1 MLKSMLQSRL
11 RAFLE
16 GTMREFTAPLD
27 SGRLERAKKLQY
39 HYAGIERNLSGD
51 AVIKW
56 HIPSQSNPGTVY
68 ECYVSIKPK
77 GMSLFAVANNVRDLR
92 SRVTALKEADVR
104 CFCPC
109 KDFRY
114 SGAAYNMS
122 HLHDG
127 FEEGHG
133 DAGSDI
139 PPDVRDPAR
148 EHTICKHLAAA
159 FKGMLSNAGPIMK
172 DARAAR
178 FPKPEQEKV
187 DLGPLSAKKKKPV
200 EQKGETPEMF
210 PKQAESPKG
219 ERPEVI
225 PEEGKTVIS
234 DKDALPKMEGLNP
247 IRIPEAQESL
257 DALAG
262 VIEHGEEV
270 PAEPSP
276 DANPVPEE
284 NDENPEENGEL
295 PEMPGLNVKNN
306 NDNLMY
312 GLEDAVN
319 DPIFNPDENE

>member
-92 SRVTALKEADVR
+92 SRVNALKEADVR

-139 PPDVRDPAR
+139 PPDVRDPSR

-159 FKGMLSNAGPIMK
+159 FKGMLFNAGPIMK

-187 DLGPLSAKKKKPV
+187 DLGPLSAKKKKP
-200 EQKGETPEMF
+200 EDQNGETPEMF

-247 IRIPEAQESL
+247 IKIPEAQKSL

-284 NDENPEENGEL
+284 NDENPEETGEL
-295 PEMPGLNVKNN
+295 PEMPGLNVKTD

-312 GLEDAVN
+312 SLEDAVN